1 MTRFANNPPSW
12 TWCAEGAPGAVAVV
26 EEGQPGAGTYRET
39 GGVLFDRDG
48 APVFQGAWVAWAPD
62 DERAELQGLIQ
73 AQADA
78 VRLGGC
84 PVDFGGV
91 TEHLQMR
98 DDTDLIRW
106 TNLRLSAFKMKMA
119 GMGAEPMVVL
129 GPNGPEPMPIKTA
142 ENVEHV
148 VTVDQADT
156 MMDWALSW
164 NGLILKREWALKT
177 DLDAASLPEHFDDIR
192 AAIAT
197 GWPS

>member
-1 MTRFANNPPSW
+1 MDRFANNGPSW
-12 TWCAEGAPGAVAVV
+12 IWCAEDAPGAVLVP
-26 EEGQPGAGTYRET
+26 EEGRPDEGTYREV
-39 GGVLFDRDG
+39 GGVLFDRG
-48 APVFQGAWVAWAPD
+48 GVPVFQGTWIAWA
-62 DERAELQGLIQ
+62 AEADRIEISGLVQ
-73 AQADA
+73 AQADT

-84 PVDFGGV
+84 PVQFDGV

-106 TNLRLSAFKMKMA
+106 TNLRLSAFKMRLA
-119 GMGAEPMVVL
+119 GYGAEPMVVL

-164 NGLILKREWALKT
+164 NGLILKREWALKA
-177 DLDAASLPEHFDDIR
+177 LIDAASTPEAFDDIR
-192 AAIAT
+192 SAVAS